1 MDKSV
6 KDFNIRLR
14 TIKLRELL
22 VGIILAVIITAVLMG
37 IFPIVYE
44 DDNIFFIV
52 LLSAVLLFFI
62 WCLRGSTGLSKNFRN
77 ITEAKIRNEILYVFL
92 INIIFAFLFPC
103 LISGLDLIMGFYD
116 PSWVT
121 GFTDIDSVDITAGM
135 LILEIVSSVIFAPL
149 MEELV
154 FRGVIFNRLKIR
166 AGIIPAML
174 ISSFLFGIG
183 HSF

>member
-62 WCLRGSTGLSKNFRN
+62 WCLRVSTGLSKNFRN
-77 ITEAKIRNEILYVFL
+77 ITELCTSTN
-92 INIIFAFLFPC
+92 
-103 LISGLDLIMGFYD
+103 
-116 PSWVT
+116 
-121 GFTDIDSVDITAGM
+121 
-135 LILEIVSSVIFAPL
+135 
-149 MEELV
+149 
-154 FRGVIFNRLKIR
+154 
-166 AGIIPAML
+166 
-174 ISSFLFGIG
+174 
-183 HSF
+183 